1 MLQVYYADD
10 QTWVQ
15 KAFIPT
21 ARFRTAAATAGGLTY
36 VIGGADVCPDIT
48 VCPALGTNEVY
59 LDLDHPRV
67 YLYLKNDA
75 YNDTFQTTTY
85 PL

>member
-48 VCPALGTNEVY
+48 VCPALATNEVY

-75 YNDTFQTTTY
+75 YNDTLQTTTY